1 MSKTNELRK
10 VKRAAIELLESI
22 ITGTVDESRFI
33 MYRQGSGEGDS
44 RIPRYI
50 SGQNRNRALDDL
62 ALYFLEDVG
71 ALYPHDSSSGRQ
83 LWRVS
88 AHAEKALKQLKSP
101 RRVWLEENYFPVGSL
116 VVVGLVGVGTIISNF
131 IA

>member
-33 MYRQGSGEGDS
+33 MYGQGSGEGDS

-50 SGQNRNRALDDL
+50 PGQNSNGALDDL
-62 ALYFLEDVG
+62 GIL
-71 ALYPHDSSSGRQ
+71 
-83 LWRVS
+83 
-88 AHAEKALKQLKSP
+88 
-101 RRVWLEENYFPVGSL
+101 
-116 VVVGLVGVGTIISNF
+116 
-131 IA
+131 